1 MRMRID
7 KTGRDNMMMQ
17 LIMLI
22 SFVKRSYI
30 FGFNNINDAILINND
45 GMIFKCCI
53 DGSNGTNPFSRNN
66 RADMLD
72 MRCCHQML
80 FERMFKDDR
89 FIALRAGGYDMNRHF
104 A

>member
-7 KTGRDNMMMQ
+7 KTRRDNMMMQ

-45 GMIFKCCI
+45 GMILSVVLMGLTGQIHLAEIIVLTCWIWDAVMRYYSKGCLRTI
-53 DGSNGTNPFSRNN
+53 VSSRSGPV
-66 RADMLD
+66 DTT
-72 MRCCHQML
+72 
-80 FERMFKDDR
+80 
-89 FIALRAGGYDMNRHF
+89 
-104 A
+104 